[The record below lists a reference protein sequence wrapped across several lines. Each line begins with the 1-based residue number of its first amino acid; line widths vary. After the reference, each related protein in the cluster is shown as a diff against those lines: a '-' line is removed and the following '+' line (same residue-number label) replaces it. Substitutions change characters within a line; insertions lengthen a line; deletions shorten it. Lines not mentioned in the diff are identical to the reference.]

1 MNEAWQH
8 VAVLDAEVIVRAEHV
23 GGDDGRVAA
32 PVLLEVTPGEGL
44 GTVVIY
50 VGAQLTQHGSE

>member
-8 VAVLDAEVIVRAEHV
+8 VAVLDAEVIVRPEHV

-32 PVLLEVTPGEGL
+32 PVLLEVTPGE
-44 GTVVIY
+44 V
-50 VGAQLTQHGSE
+50 